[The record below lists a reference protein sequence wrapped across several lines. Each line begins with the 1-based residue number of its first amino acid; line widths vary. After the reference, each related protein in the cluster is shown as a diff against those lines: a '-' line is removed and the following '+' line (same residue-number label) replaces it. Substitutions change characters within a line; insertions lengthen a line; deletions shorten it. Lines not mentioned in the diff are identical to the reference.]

1 MTVSPDAWQR
11 RVEWPLAVAAL
22 VFLAAYSWLVLDPG
36 LPTTVRRTLVLLDY
50 ATWALF
56 AIDYAMRVLLA
67 GGGLRGRLSYL
78 RHHLLDLLI
87 VLLPVLRPLRL
98 LRLIA
103 LLRFIDRRA
112 SKSLQGRVAVYVAL
126 STVLV
131 LYAGALAELA
141 AERGA
146 PGANIE
152 TFGTSLWWAVT
163 TITTVGYGDVYPV
176 TTEGRWVAAALM
188 VAGVA
193 LLGVVTASLASW
205 FVARVRRDEPPAE
218 PTVHPEV
225 IALRAEVRE
234 LTAELRVHRA
244 GREPPGS

>member
-1 MTVSPDAWQR
+1 MTMTPEQWQR
-11 RVEWPLAVAAL
+11 RAEWPLAVAAL

-36 LPTTVRRTLVLLDY
+36 LAQAARHVL
-50 ATWALF
+50 T
-56 AIDYAMRVLLA
+56 AIDYVTWAVFAGDFAVRVALA
-67 GGGLRGRLSYL
+67 GRGLAGRSRYVA
-78 RHHLLDLLI
+78 HHLLDLLI
-87 VLLPVLRPLRL
+87 VVLPVLRPLRL
-98 LRLIA
+98 LRLVA
-103 LLRFIDRRA
+103 LLQIIDRRV

-176 TTEGRWVAAALM
+176 TAAGRWVATALM

-205 FVARVRRDEPPAE
+205 FVARVRQEQPV
-218 PTVHPEV
+218 TVSPSEHPDLL
-225 IALRAEVRE
+225 ALRAEVRQ
-234 LTAELRVHRA
+234 LTEELRTHRG
-244 GREPPGS
+244 GRTGT